1 MDRKRFMIIRL
12 KSIYRWAQL
21 VRQDDSPELNLL
33 PGVLVMHLS
42 QQTSVS
48 FPTISVTIALSFSC
62 YIKKCL
68 QSTLERFQDCGTHKN
83 RQVLNPLVFNLKH
96 QLWNQSVGLLS
107 IAINYEKQ
115 KQKRITQSFM
125 HSEMYLKV
133 QRKGYLKITT
143 NWQSNGVNSS

>member
-42 QQTSVS
+42 QHTSVS

-68 QSTLERFQDCGTHKN
+68 QSTLERFHDCGTHKQTSFESSSFQFSSIN
-83 RQVLNPLVFNLKH
+83 YEIN
-96 QLWNQSVGLLS
+96 QLGLLS
-107 IAINYEKQ
+107 IAINYDN
-115 KQKRITQSFM
+115 QKRITQSFM

-133 QRKGYLKITT
+133 QRKCYLIITT
-143 NWQSNGVNSS
+143 NWQGNGVNSS